1 MICASRILRHSTKLR
16 HTHHATQKDRAFLVC
31 WFTHHARMDANHID
45 DVPRSSQLD
54 LGPGDKYGTSMFSTR
69 GSSCQSFQ
77 SINQTPISTVRMEKG
92 NILRTAIKGHSPATT
107 SVYKKS
113 QQRNFIRY
121 YSTDSGLPPHQ
132 EIGMPSLSP
141 TMTEGNIAKWM
152 KKEGEKL
159 APGDVLCEVETD
171 KASVEMECMEE
182 GYLAKIVLGDGST
195 GIKVGEIIAVT
206 VEEEEDLAK
215 FKDYSPSISDAAA
228 SSKEPSPPTP
238 TKEESPEE
246 AATNPTERS
255 SPGNRIFTG
264 PLTSMLAKDDKVHI
278 SNTKG
283 TSHDGRVA
291 KIDIKDSPAS
301 GGKEVSPALDYT
313 DIPQTQIGK
322 VTASRLLQSKQTI
335 PHYYLTVD
343 TCVDKLMEL
352 RIHLNSL
359 QEASG
364 GRRISIN
371 DLVIKAA
378 AMALREVPQCNSS
391 WTDDYIRQYRNVN
404 INIAVQTDNGLCVPV
419 IKDAD
424 KKGLSRI
431 GKEVKH
437 LAEKARE
444 NSLKPEDYEGG
455 TFTVSNLGGSFG
467 VEQFRAIVNP
477 PQAGILAVG
486 SAERRVIPGSGP
498 KQYEF
503 ASFMTAT
510 LSCDHRVVDGA
521 IGAEWLKAYKGYI
534 ENPQSM
540 LV

>member
-1 MICASRILRHSTKLR
+1 MTSYFFVLTLQLR
-16 HTHHATQKDRAFLVC
+16 HTHHAIQKDRAFLVC

-45 DVPRSSQLD
+45 ANR
-54 LGPGDKYGTSMFSTR
+54 GTSSD
-69 GSSCQSFQ
+69 
-77 SINQTPISTVRMEKG
+77 I
-92 NILRTAIKGHSPATT
+92 ILRI
-107 SVYKKS
+107 
-113 QQRNFIRY
+113 Q
-121 YSTDSGLPPHQ
+121 
-132 EIGMPSLSP
+132 
-141 TMTEGNIAKWM
+141 
-152 KKEGEKL
+152 
-159 APGDVLCEVETD
+159 D

-206 VEEEEDLAK
+206 VEEEEDLDK

-228 SSKEPSPPTP
+228 SSKETLHHQLQPKKRVPKWRQPSPQ
-238 TKEESPEE
+238 SDHQQG
-246 AATNPTERS
+246 AVFS
-255 SPGNRIFTG
+255 
-264 PLTSMLAKDDKVHI
+264 LALSQVHI

-283 TSHDGRVA
+283 TSHDGRVT

-301 GGKEVSPALDYT
+301 GGKEVSPALDYV
-313 DIPQTQIGK
+313 DMPQTQIGK

-352 RIHLNSL
+352 HIHLNSL

-364 GRRISIN
+364 GRRISVN

-486 SAERRVIPGSGP
+486 SAQRRVIPGSGR

-503 ASFMTAT
+503 ALFMTAT

-521 IGAEWLKAYKGYI
+521 TGAEWLKAYKGYI

>member
-1 MICASRILRHSTKLR
+1 MICASTILHHSTKLR

-31 WFTHHARMDANHID
+31 WFTQHARTDANHID

-54 LGPGDKYGTSMFSTR
+54 LGPGDKHGTSRFSIK
-69 GSSCQSFQ
+69 GSSCPSFQ
-77 SINQTPISTVRMEKG
+77 SINRTPISTVRMERG
-92 NILRTAIKGHSPATT
+92 FILRTAIKGHSPATV

-113 QQRNFIRY
+113 HQRHFIRY

-141 TMTEGNIAKWM
+141 TMTEGNLAKWM

-159 APGDVLCEVETD
+159 TPGDVLCEVETD

-215 FKDYSPSISDAAA
+215 FKDYSPSISDASA

-238 TKEESPEE
+238 TKEESPEVVE
-246 AATNPTERS
+246 TKPREQS
-255 SPGNRIFTG
+255 SAGDRIFTG

-278 SNTKG
+278 SNTKR
-283 TSHDGRVA
+283 TRHDGRVM

-301 GGKEVSPALDYT
+301 GGKEVSPALDYI
-313 DIPQTQIGK
+313 DMPQTQIGK
-322 VTASRLLQSKQTI
+322 VTALRLLQSKQTI

-364 GRRISIN
+364 GRRVSVN

-378 AMALREVPQCNSS
+378 AMATREVPQCNSS

-404 INIAVQTDNGLCVPV
+404 INIAVKTDNGLCVPV

-431 GKEVKH
+431 AEEVKH
-437 LAEKARE
+437 LAKKARE

-467 VEQFRAIVNP
+467 IEQFRAIVNP
-477 PQAGILAVG
+477 PQSGILAVG
-486 SAERRVIPGSGP
+486 SAERRVIPSSGP
-498 KQYEF
+498 SQYKF

-534 ENPQSM
+534 ENPQYM
-540 LV
+540 VV